1 VEEEKSPWIYLQV
14 FETSVDLI
22 LTFIVGL
29 YQKPALIIG
38 VWGLGEGRGRAET
51 AVRV

>member
-1 VEEEKSPWIYLQV
+1 V

-38 VWGLGEGRGRAET
+38 VGIGGGERLGGDNC
-51 AVRV
+51 